1 MRQLWVKADPWDK
14 DLVTAAL
21 ENGADAVIVP
31 PENVDDVRRLGRIAV
46 VSAGGD
52 IVPGEDVVEMGVE
65 SELEEDAIVAES
77 RRCRV
82 IVKTTDWRIIPLE
95 NLVARSDNIFV
106 EVKSAE
112 EARTAC
118 GVLEKGVAGVVVTAQ
133 DPASAAR
140 MVRGLKETAESLE
153 LEDVSVSRII
163 PLGMGDRVCVD
174 TCTIMTEGEGILVGN
189 RSSVLFLVQAETLE
203 NPYVAPRP
211 FRINAGAVHGYTLT
225 ATGTKYLSELCSGH
239 EVRIVSAEG
248 STATAV
254 VGRAKIERRPLL
266 LVEAEGRFGRS
277 GVILQNA
284 ETVRLVKPG
293 GDAVSVT
300 ALAVGDRVLA
310 RLEEGGRHFGMSVN
324 ERISER

>member
-1 MRQLWVKADPWDK
+1 MRQLWVKADPWNK

-31 PENVDDVRRLGRIAV
+31 PENVDDARRLGRIAV

-52 IVPGEDVVEMGVE
+52 LVPGEDVVEMRIE
-65 SELEEDAIVAES
+65 SEGDEDRIAAAG
-77 RRCRV
+77 RKCRV

-118 GVLEKGVAGVVVTAQ
+118 GVLEKGVAGVVVTVP
-133 DPASAAR
+133 DPGSAGR
-140 MVRGLKETAESLE
+140 MVRDLREKPESLDLEE
-153 LEDVSVSRII
+153 LSVCRILS
-163 PLGMGDRVCVD
+163 LGMGDRVCVD
-174 TCTIMTEGEGILVGN
+174 TCTLMTEGEGILVGN
-189 RSSVLFLVQAETLE
+189 NSSVMFLVQAETIE

-211 FRINAGAVHGYTLT
+211 FRINAGAVHGYTL
-225 ATGTKYLSELCSGH
+225 AGIGTKYLAELCSGH
-239 EVRIVSAEG
+239 EIRIVSAEG
-248 STATAV
+248 STAPAV

-266 LVEAEGRFGRS
+266 LVEAEGRLGKA

-284 ETVRLVKPG
+284 ETVRLVKTG
-293 GDAVSVT
+293 GVPVSV
-300 ALAVGDRVLA
+300 AGLAVGDRILGH
-310 RLEEGGRHFGMSVN
+310 LQEGGRHFGMSVN
-324 ERISER
+324 ERISEK